1 MEESLKMN
9 EEVTLDL
16 QEILNVLKKKK
27 KMILITTLLFGIISA
42 ALSFFIIPPTYEI
55 KASVVIGKTLDE
67 KNENKNDYNDV
78 MMYQKLVKTYAKIA
92 SSRTLAENVA
102 AKTGELKPEDLQEE
116 LEVTPQ
122 QDTQILDLKI
132 EHKDTAYAQK
142 ILTIVCDEF
151 IAESKKI
158 YPNNTI
164 ELLDK
169 PVIPEKP
176 IKPRKLLN
184 IAIALFMGLLLSAGR
199 AFIQEYM
206 DKTIKTENDIDKYL
220 ELPVIAVIPKIK

>member
-1 MEESLKMN
+1 
-9 EEVTLDL
+9 
-16 QEILNVLKKKK
+16 
-27 KMILITTLLFGIISA
+27 
-42 ALSFFIIPPTYEI
+42 
-55 KASVVIGKTLDE
+55 
-67 KNENKNDYNDV
+67 

-132 EHKDTAYAQK
+132 EHKDAAYAQK

>member
-1 MEESLKMN
+1 M
-9 EEVTLDL
+9 
-16 QEILNVLKKKK
+16 
-27 KMILITTLLFGIISA
+27 
-42 ALSFFIIPPTYEI
+42 
-55 KASVVIGKTLDE
+55 
-67 KNENKNDYNDV
+67 
-78 MMYQKLVKTYAKIA
+78 
-92 SSRTLAENVA
+92 
-102 AKTGELKPEDLQEE
+102 
-116 LEVTPQ
+116 
-122 QDTQILDLKI
+122 
-132 EHKDTAYAQK
+132 
-142 ILTIVCDEF
+142 
-151 IAESKKI
+151 
-158 YPNNTI
+158 

>member
-1 MEESLKMN
+1 MN

-27 KMILITTLLFGIISA
+27 KMILLTTLLFGIISA

-78 MMYQKLVKTYAKIA
+78 MMYQKLVKTYAQIA

-102 AKTGELKPEDLQEE
+102 AKTGELKPEELQEE

-132 EHKDTAYAQK
+132 EHKDAAYAQK

-158 YPNNTI
+158 YSNNTI

-220 ELPVIAVIPKIK
+220 ELPVIAIIPKIK

>member
-1 MEESLKMN
+1 
-9 EEVTLDL
+9 
-16 QEILNVLKKKK
+16 
-27 KMILITTLLFGIISA
+27 
-42 ALSFFIIPPTYEI
+42 
-55 KASVVIGKTLDE
+55 
-67 KNENKNDYNDV
+67 
-78 MMYQKLVKTYAKIA
+78 
-92 SSRTLAENVA
+92 
-102 AKTGELKPEDLQEE
+102 
-116 LEVTPQ
+116 
-122 QDTQILDLKI
+122 
-132 EHKDTAYAQK
+132 
-142 ILTIVCDEF
+142 
-151 IAESKKI
+151 
-158 YPNNTI
+158 NTI